1 MGFERRKD
9 FGIAL
14 NVTRTYVTV
23 LVFNLTIIAL
33 TRTVIAV
40 RGTGGDPA
48 FTAHLSSWAALYVGF
63 SLTLLGIVWLLI
75 SQDWDPEGLSRPWPF
90 VLGALTTYLAGAQ
103 TITAVM
109 HEFLR
114 GVKWAFEASRQAVVE
129 NAQASPELDALGDI
143 AGLVLYTLGAAI
155 WIAITYA
162 APLIAV
168 LKSPVR
174 RDRRWLFVAYYLANL
189 LPIYWVYASTY
200 YLQAARDGESAN
212 LANLFFLQFVQPL
225 LWFY

>member
-40 RGTGGDPA
+40 RGTGGDPS
-48 FTAHLSSWAALYVGF
+48 FTAHMSSWAALYIGF
-63 SLTLLGIVWLLI
+63 SLTLLGLIWFLI
-75 SQDWDPEGLSRPWPF
+75 SQDWDPQGLSRPWPF
-90 VLGALTTYLAGAQ
+90 VTGALTTYLAGAQ

-114 GVKWAFEASRQAVVE
+114 GVRWAFEVSQQAAAE
-129 NAQASPELDALGDI
+129 SARANPQLEALGDV
-143 AGLVLYTLGAAI
+143 AGLVLYILGAAI
-155 WIAITYA
+155 WFAITYA

-174 RDRRWLFVAYYLANL
+174 RDRRWTFVAYYLANL

-200 YLQAARDGESAN
+200 YLQAARDGESAS
-212 LANLFFLQFVQPL
+212 LAILFALQFVQPL
-225 LWFY
+225 LWFN

>member
-1 MGFERRKD
+1 MGFERHRNT
-9 FGIAL
+9 GIAL
-14 NVTRTYVTV
+14 NVTRTYITV

-40 RGTGGDPA
+40 RGTAGDPA
-48 FTAHLSSWAALYVGF
+48 FVAHLSSWAALYVGF
-63 SLTLLGIVWLLI
+63 SLTLLGIVWFLV

-114 GVKWAFEASRQAVVE
+114 GVKWAFETSRQVATE
-129 NAQASPELDALGDI
+129 STLASSELEALGDI

-162 APLIAV
+162 APVVAF

-174 RDRRWLFVAYYLANL
+174 RDRRWIFVAYYLANL

-200 YLQAARDGESAN
+200 YLQAARDGEPAS
-212 LANLFFLQFVQPL
+212 LVSLFFLQFVQPL